1 MELDTKYEWRQSA
14 DGSYTLYSK
23 EYGECYHSLKDGA
36 LREALKKHVEPAF
49 ALTNKSHL
57 RILDICFGL
66 GLNTL
71 ATLYCFTKQN
81 RVQSLEIFSPELDAR
96 LLQTLPHF
104 SYPKPLEPFVPILL
118 ELIEHG
124 KYKSSNISIELR
136 VEDAR
141 EYIKEVE
148 RIDIV
153 YQDAFS
159 PKKNPRLWTLEYFQD
174 LYAITS
180 DDMLLTTYSIATPVR
195 LALAQAGFL
204 VYEPVVEGI
213 KKMTIA
219 SKKRLALPLIDME
232 AKAKRS
238 TSTPLRDKEQ

>member
-36 LREALKKHVEPAF
+36 LREALKKHVKPAF
-49 ALTNKSHL
+49 ELTHKSHL

-66 GLNTL
+66 GFNTL
-71 ATLYCFTKQN
+71 ATLYHFSQQN
-81 RVQSLEIFSPELDAR
+81 RVRSLEIFSPELDAH
-96 LLQTLPHF
+96 LLKTLPNF
-104 SYPKPLEPFVPILL
+104 SYPKLLKPFVPVLF

-124 KYKSSNISIELR
+124 KYECSNISIELR

-141 EYIKEVE
+141 EYVKKVKE
-148 RIDIV
+148 IDVV

-174 LYAITS
+174 LYAVTS
-180 DDMLLTTYSIATPVR
+180 DDMVLTTYSIATPVR
-195 LALAQAGFL
+195 LALAQAGFF
-204 VYEPVVEGI
+204 VYEPLVEGI

-219 SKKRLALPLIDME
+219 SKKRLPLPPIDME

-238 TSTPLRDKEQ
+238 TSKPLRDKK

>member
-1 MELDTKYEWRQSA
+1 LDERYEWRRSA

-23 EYGECYHSLKDGA
+23 EYKECYHSVKDGA

-49 ALTNKSHL
+49 KLTQKSHL

-66 GLNTL
+66 GFNTL
-71 ATLYCFTKQN
+71 ATLYYFSKQK
-81 RVQSLEIFSPELDAR
+81 RVKSLEIFSPELDAK
-96 LLQTLPHF
+96 LLETLPIF
-104 SYPKPLEPFVPILL
+104 PYPDPLKPFVPVVR
-118 ELIEHG
+118 ELVERGRYETSEI
-124 KYKSSNISIELR
+124 KIELK

-141 EYIKEVE
+141 EYIKSLHD
-148 RIDIV
+148 IDIV

-159 PKKNPRLWTLEYFQD
+159 PKKNPTLWTVEYFQD

-180 DDMLLTTYSIATPVR
+180 EDMVLTTYSIATPVR
-195 LALAQAGFL
+195 LALAEAGFL
-204 VYEPVVEGI
+204 VYERSVEGI

-219 SKKRLALPLIDME
+219 SKKELPLLAIDME

-238 TSTPLRDKEQ
+238 TSKPLRDRE